1 MPLYVSFINL
11 YIFSRISI
19 SVNSDYSFLNVN
31 SNLSAIEGLFA
42 KKNETYSGSEQSL
55 FYLIKT
61 YVFQK
66 ITGHK
71 MPIIVDSFRSEDLS
85 TEKEKAFL
93 DLINGLGN
101 QIIFSTTFKG

>member
-1 MPLYVSFINL
+1 M
-11 YIFSRISI
+11 
-19 SVNSDYSFLNVN
+19 
-31 SNLSAIEGLFA
+31 
-42 KKNETYSGSEQSL
+42 
-55 FYLIKT
+55 
-61 YVFQK
+61 FQK